1 MKPIEP
7 VGMEVCS
14 PNAERYYTEDG
25 VCFSKESLI
34 KLAKSWNL
42 RRTNPI
48 KNVNRKSKSELVK
61 ELNDRLKDICG
72 DKNSVCWEE
81 ELNKNKDEIIR
92 RDLRP
97 KMPKAWVVDNPDS
110 WLSNWDIQKVMS
122 QYEDKPEFHYKF
134 LGVVPINF
142 EDVRENGELIS
153 KEVHALYN
161 TKHLNNIFK
170 KGIQTLGLI
179 LNLDRD
185 DEPGSHWTSL
195 FICIDPRKKCFG
207 AYYYD
212 SVSRPPPKEVTAFI
226 KKFKEVLIKYL
237 NSSKAPTELRLAV
250 SKTEFKFLYG
260 KTRHQY
266 GNNEC
271 GVFSMVFQTRWI
283 KLLERENNGGKS
295 VSIEDVVDVKLTD
308 EEMNKIYR
316 RRLFSPNI
324 TVQPKK

>member
-14 PNAERYYTEDG
+14 PNAERYYAEDG

-34 KLAKSWNL
+34 KLAESWNS
-42 RRTNPI
+42 RGTNLI
-48 KNVNRKSKSELVK
+48 KGINRKSKSQLVK
-61 ELNDRLKDICG
+61 ELNNRLKDICG

-97 KMPKAWVVDNPDS
+97 KMPKAWVVENPNS

-142 EDVRENGELIS
+142 EDTRDNGECIS
-153 KEVHALYN
+153 KEVCALY
-161 TKHLNNIFK
+161 KNIPKLIK
-170 KGIQTLGLI
+170 KDIQSLGLI
-179 LNLDRD
+179 TNLDRD

-212 SVSRPPPKEVTAFI
+212 SVSRPPPQEITNFI
-226 KKFKEVLIKYL
+226 KKFSTVLLKYL
-237 NSSKAPTELRLAV
+237 NSSKAPAELREALM
-250 SKTEFKFLYG
+250 KNEFRYKYG
-260 KTRHQY
+260 RTRHQY

-295 VSIEDVVDVKLTD
+295 VTIEDVVDVKLTD

-316 RRLFSPNI
+316 RRLFSPNKVI
-324 TVQPKK
+324 